1 VNKAWGERGSLEKH
15 RAYITEVTNDP
26 AVLPLIMSWNG
37 EPMGYAEI
45 TYLKVGISDFLEDTL
60 KW

>member
-15 RAYITEVTNDP
+15 RAYVTEVVNDP
-26 AVLPLIMSWNG
+26 AVLPVIMSWNG

-45 TYLKVGISDFLEDTL
+45 TYLKVGTL
-60 KW
+60 NFVENWLTW